1 LRGGKAS
8 VDAWIALRVT
18 FVAAKAFE
26 VTLVERTRHILE
38 NMSAGKRTSDKQKGG
53 KREKEEGK
61 L

>member
-26 VTLVERTRHILE
+26 VILVERTRRILE
-38 NMSAGKRTSDKQKGG
+38 NMLNGKRASEKQKGG
-53 KREKEEGK
+53 KREEE
-61 L
+61 

>member
-26 VTLVERTRHILE
+26 VILVERGTRRILE
-38 NMSAGKRTSDKQKGG
+38 NMLNGKRASEEQKGR
-53 KREKEEGK
+53 KREEE
-61 L
+61 